1 MKDVRSW
8 HEPDLAVQSAKVRF
22 RAKAEIADSG
32 NQPLLITPSNR
43 TDPKLD
49 SGPSINMGS
58 EIFAH
63 LANRAHSSLHAA
75 GVASAR
81 SGWRPPRSRS

>member
-1 MKDVRSW
+1 MVSFLYCFRQAS
-8 HEPDLAVQSAKVRF
+8 AVFLTLGEIGLRF
-22 RAKAEIADSG
+22 GQHIRTAAGPRVAS
-32 NQPLLITPSNR
+32 PS
-43 TDPKLD
+43 DPKLD
-49 SGPSINMGS
+49 SEPIINMGS

-81 SGWRPPRSRS
+81 IGWRPPRSRS